1 MKVGLK
7 RKKSI
12 LSAVSLV
19 ERSSGNDSKGTTG
32 KIKVAFFTD
41 ILIKDY
47 DGAIKTMYQLIN
59 RIPDDRFEYLFFCGV
74 PPKHQIGHRIVKV
87 PSVIIPFNIS
97 YRAALPRLA
106 RKRLRNIL
114 EEFQPDVIHISTP
127 SMLGIFGLKYAVGQ
141 HIPVLSIYHTH
152 FISYMRYYFKK
163 VPFLIKPTESLIAY
177 VYKKFYNRCDLVYVP
192 THLMINELIDYGVSG
207 KSLKQWH
214 RGLDTG
220 LFNPGRKDENYI
232 RNITGNNKPCLLY
245 ASRIVWEKNIETLF
259 DIYDEAEAQQLDVN
273 FIVAGNG
280 VAEAEARERMK
291 NAFFMGYLNHYDLG
305 KLYASTDIFIFPS
318 ISETYGNV
326 VAEATACGCIPVIA
340 RGGGS
345 QALVDD
351 GKTGFLCEPDNAKD
365 YIKKIKLL
373 LSDET
378 LRQKMQAEGRK
389 YISLLSWE
397 HLAEVYFSDIE
408 WLSGKHSPMQEALPA
423 KEFSI

>member
-1 MKVGLK
+1 MELK
-7 RKKSI
+7 GKKSAF
-12 LSAVSLV
+12 SFV
-19 ERSSGNDSKGTTG
+19 EISSVNDSKETTE

-59 RIPDDRFEYLFFCGV
+59 RIPDDRFEYLFFCGI
-74 PPKHQIGHRIVKV
+74 PPKHNIGHRVVKV
-87 PSVIIPFNIS
+87 PSAIIPFNIS
-97 YRAALPRLA
+97 YSAALPGLA
-106 RKRLRNIL
+106 KKRLRRIL
-114 EEFQPDVIHISTP
+114 EDYQPDVIHISTP
-127 SMLGIFGLKYAVGQ
+127 SLLGIFGLKYAVER

-163 VPFLIKPTESLIAY
+163 VPFLIKATESLIAY
-177 VYKKFYNRCDLVYVP
+177 IYKKFYNRCNLVYVP
-192 THLMINELIDYGVSG
+192 THLMINELIEYGVSG
-207 KSLKQWH
+207 KPLKQWH

-220 LFNPGRKDENYI
+220 LFNPGRKDEAYI
-232 RNITGNNKPCLLY
+232 RNITGNDKPCLLF

-259 DIYDEAEAQQLDVN
+259 EIYDEAQAQQLDVN

-280 VAEAEARERMK
+280 VAEADARERMK
-291 NAFFMGYLNHYDLG
+291 NAFFMGYLNHEDLG
-305 KLYASTDIFIFPS
+305 KLYASSDIFIFPS

-326 VAEATACGCIPVIA
+326 VVEATACGCIPVIA

-365 YIKKIKLL
+365 YIEKIKLL
-373 LSDET
+373 LNDEA
-378 LRQKMQAEGRK
+378 LIKKMQAEGRK

-408 WLSGKHSPMQEALPA
+408 RLSGKYLLEKQALPA
-423 KEFSI
+423 EEFSI

>member
-1 MKVGLK
+1 MGLR
-7 RKKSI
+7 RKK
-12 LSAVSLV
+12 SAVSLV
-19 ERSSGNDSKGTTG
+19 ERSSINDSEEATG
-32 KIKVAFFTD
+32 KVKVAFFTD

-74 PPKHQIGHRIVKV
+74 PPKHEIGHRVVKV

-106 RKRLRNIL
+106 KKRLLGIL
-114 EEFQPDVIHISTP
+114 DEFQPDVIHISTP
-127 SMLGIFGLKYAVGQ
+127 SLLGAFGLKYAVER

-177 VYKKFYNRCDLVYVP
+177 AYKKFYNRCDLVYVP
-192 THLMINELIDYGVSG
+192 THLMINELIDYGISG

-214 RGLDTG
+214 RGLDTN
-220 LFNPGRKDENYI
+220 LFNPGRKDEAYI
-232 RNITGNNKPCLLY
+232 RSITGNDKPCILY

-273 FIVAGNG
+273 FIVAGTG
-280 VAEAEARERMK
+280 VAEVDARVRMK
-291 NAFFMGYLNHYDLG
+291 NAFFMGYLSHSNLG

-326 VAEATACGCIPVIA
+326 VVEATACGCIPVIA

-351 GKTGFLCEPDNAKD
+351 GKTGFLCEPNDAKD
-365 YIKKIKLL
+365 YIEKIKLL

-378 LRQKMQAEGRK
+378 LRKKMQNEGRQ
-389 YISLLSWE
+389 YISLLSWDY
-397 HLAEVYFSDIE
+397 LTEVYFSDIE
-408 WLSGKHSPMQEALPA
+408 RLTGKHLPEKKALPI
-423 KEFSI
+423 EELSI